1 MHLDIRRT
9 SFFLALFKAKAV
21 INHLEGHY
29 KLMAPVMY
37 GSGLRLSE
45 VSRLRIQD
53 IDFANNCIVA
63 REAKGDVRRRTL
75 LPTSIEQP
83 LERQI
88 FFALQLHE
96 QDIDDGFG
104 EVYLP
109 SALNR
114 KYPNA
119 AKEAAWQ
126 YLFPA
131 DNLSIDPRSNKKRR
145 HHIGVQQIQRS
156 VKTEIKGIGICHL
169 TDPKIEFV
177 VIAAG
182 CSIVGNAGAH
192 CRGNP

>member
-1 MHLDIRRT
+1 MM
-9 SFFLALFKAKAV
+9 
-21 INHLEGHY
+21 NHLEGHY
-29 KLMAPVMY
+29 KLMASVMY

-45 VSRLRIQD
+45 VSRLIIQD
-53 IDFANNCIVA
+53 IDFANNCIVV
-63 REAKGDVRRRTL
+63 RETKRDAWRRTL
-75 LPTSIEQP
+75 LPNSIEQP

-109 SALNR
+109 NALNR

-126 YLFPA
+126 YLFPS
-131 DNLSIDPRSNKKRR
+131 DNLSIDPRTNKKRR

-156 VKTEIKGIGICHL
+156 VKAGIKGIGICHL
-169 TDPKIEFV
+169 TDPKIEL
-177 VIAAG
+177 G
-182 CSIVGNAGAH
+182 MTESVG
-192 CRGNP
+192 R